1 MNRASYSVN
10 DQLADFFR
18 RHAGEWLTME
28 QLAAVAGVGGW
39 RTRLNELVRGGMVI
53 EKRTRRVWIEAR
65 GKTVTVVDRRYVP
78 ESVSVSEPGQTQGHN
93 TNAPSEGRLW

>member
-1 MNRASYSVN
+1 VNRTSYSVN

-28 QLAAVAGVGGW
+28 QLAAVAGIGGW

-53 EKRTRRVWIEAR
+53 EKRPRRVWIEAR

-78 ESVSVSEPGQTQGHN
+78 EAGEAQPTPTSGHDLN
-93 TNAPSEGRLW
+93 VAPEGRLL